1 MFWLQLVRILKMRAS
16 VSNSSESKQNPFL
29 LAGLSVALSLAVLC
43 CILGISAV
51 FIQKYRLIPRFR
63 AWLQNEPYEDI
74 VIAESNVREMQSV
87 ETTLN
92 NDSIEVRMAA
102 EEHLPKP
109 EDLQNSV
116 VNQIRNRNEESASQS
131 T

>member
-1 MFWLQLVRILKMRAS
+1 M
-16 VSNSSESKQNPFL
+16 
-29 LAGLSVALSLAVLC
+29 SLAVLC

-51 FIQKYRLIPRFR
+51 FIQKYRLIHRFR

-74 VIAESNVREMQSV
+74 VIAESNVREMQNV
-87 ETTLN
+87 ETLN
-92 NDSIEVRMAA
+92 NDSVEVRMAA

-116 VNQIRNRNEESASQS
+116 VNQIRNLQESTVSQS

>member
-1 MFWLQLVRILKMRAS
+1 M
-16 VSNSSESKQNPFL
+16 
-29 LAGLSVALSLAVLC
+29 AVLC

-51 FIQKYRLIPRFR
+51 LVQKYRLIPRFR

-74 VIAESNVREMQSV
+74 VIAESNIREMQHV

-92 NDSIEVRMAA
+92 NDSVEVRMAA

-116 VNQIRNRNEESASQS
+116 VNQIRNLQESTVSQS